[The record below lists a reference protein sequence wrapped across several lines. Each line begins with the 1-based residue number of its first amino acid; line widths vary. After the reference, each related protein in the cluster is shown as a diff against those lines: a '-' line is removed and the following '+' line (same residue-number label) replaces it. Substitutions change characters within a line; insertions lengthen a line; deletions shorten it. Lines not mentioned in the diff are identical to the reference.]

1 MYLSDSYLIDI
12 DLVEALLKDWRVII
26 HIGHKYNNA
35 EAHLATKTQSLIK
48 LLIFVLLLFITNI

>member
-26 HIGHKYNNA
+26 HIGHNYNNV
-35 EAHLATKTQSLIK
+35 EAHLETKTQSLIK
-48 LLIFVLLLFITNI
+48 LLIFVLLLFITKI